1 MPLLIVVPD
10 DAPAV
15 LGRSP
20 ALDRLRTLAEVRY
33 FDTLAQSAAELMERI
48 READVVVNIRSSC
61 RFTREVFEACPK
73 LRLLSIWGTGTDNVD
88 LPAAQDGGITVTNTP
103 GVAASSVAEH
113 ALALLLAV
121 AHRIVQQ
128 DSAVRVGSWP
138 RGDAGVVQG
147 KTVGVIG
154 LGAIGRRFAEL
165 SRGIGMR
172 VLAWSFHPKPIAGV
186 ELVSLETLLSMSDVV
201 SLHVRLS
208 DKTERMIGAREFEL
222 MKRGA
227 ILINTARGAIVDETA
242 LIQALSIGK
251 LSAAGLDVF
260 SAEPLPAGHPITKL
274 PNVVLTPHSAG
285 ITPEALE
292 AGLQLAVSN
301 VASFLAG
308 SPAHVVVG
316 PRAAI
321 APGGSAS

>member
-1 MPLLIVVPD
+1 
-10 DAPAV
+10 
-15 LGRSP
+15 
-20 ALDRLRTLAEVRY
+20 
-33 FDTLAQSAAELMERI
+33 
-48 READVVVNIRSSC
+48 
-61 RFTREVFEACPK
+61 
-73 LRLLSIWGTGTDNVD
+73 
-88 LPAAQDGGITVTNTP
+88 
-103 GVAASSVAEH
+103 
-113 ALALLLAV
+113 
-121 AHRIVQQ
+121 
-128 DSAVRVGSWP
+128 
-138 RGDAGVVQG
+138 
-147 KTVGVIG
+147 
-154 LGAIGRRFAEL
+154 
-165 SRGIGMR
+165 MR